1 MGEHHNMAMLIRWT
15 PGHRGIT
22 GNEAADTAAR
32 KATEGDTSAVHQ
44 LPEYLRDRLP
54 DSRSAIQQAF
64 NAKLKRLAAN
74 VWECSPCYEQMNR
87 IVPGLPRASYF
98 NSIAKLPRKHTSIIT
113 QLITGHA
120 PLNKHLHH
128 IGKADS
134 ATCPCCHEH
143 EETIIHFLLHCPV
156 HWQARALMMAEIS
169 DNEQNLAGLFAT
181 HENRKQLLNFISK
194 TTRFR
199 AVFSTL
205 AQLQA
210 QD

>member
-1 MGEHHNMAMLIRWT
+1 M
-15 PGHRGIT
+15 
-22 GNEAADTAAR
+22 
-32 KATEGDTSAVHQ
+32 EGDTSAVHQ
-44 LPEYLRDRLP
+44 LPKYLRNRLP
-54 DSRSAIQQAF
+54 ASRSAIQQAF
-64 NAKLKRLAAN
+64 NAKLKRLAAK
-74 VWECSPCYEQMNR
+74 VWERSPRYQRMNL

-134 ATCPCCHEH
+134 AACPCCHEH
-143 EETIIHFLLHCPV
+143 EETITHFLLHCPV
-156 HWQARALMMAEIS
+156 HRQARILMMAEIS

-181 HENRKQLLNFISK
+181 HKNRKQLLNFVSQ

-199 AVFSTL
+199 AVFGTL
-205 AQLQA
+205 TQLQE